1 MSTTYRLVIV
11 GGGTA
16 GITVAARMARHLPAG
31 SIALVEPSDKHYYQ
45 PIWTLVGAG
54 EATAAQS
61 VRNEADFIPKGVD
74 WIRQPVASLAPDRNA
89 VVLADGT
96 ELSYETLVLAPG
108 IRVDVEAI
116 PGLAEALKEDPRVS
130 TNYLFETAEKTY
142 RAIQAFRGGAAIFTH
157 PAGPVKCAGA
167 PQKIMYLA
175 EDYWQRHGVRDKA
188 QIHGYFAL
196 GSIFGIPGYRPALEA
211 VVARKGIS
219 MHFERDLI
227 EVRHSTS
234 EAVFRSV
241 TDPSVTETVHYDFMH
256 ATPKMKPHDFVV
268 ASPLSVGEGPTN
280 GFVDVDIET
289 LQSKHFPNVFALGD
303 AAALPTS
310 KTGAAVRKQAVVL
323 EANLLAFWKGL
334 PLPKKYNGYTSCPIP
349 TGYGR
354 LILAEFGYEDKLMPS
369 FPLDP
374 TKERWTMY
382 MLKKHGLPRLYWD
395 LMLRGRA

>member
-31 SIALVEPSDKHYYQ
+31 SIALLEPSDKHYYQ

-61 VRNEADFIPKGVD
+61 VRSEAEFIPKGVD
-74 WIRQPVASLAPDRNA
+74 WIRQPVASLAPDRNM
-89 VVLADGT
+89 VVLADGK
-96 ELSYETLVLAPG
+96 EVSYESLVLAPG
-108 IRVDVEAI
+108 IRVDVGAI

-142 RAIQAFRGGAAIFTH
+142 RAIQAFRGGVAVFTH

-175 EDYWQRHGVRDKA
+175 EDYWRRHGLRDMA

-227 EVRHSTS
+227 EVRHSAS

-241 TDPSVTETVHYDFMH
+241 TDPSVTETVRYDFMH

-268 ASPLSVGEGPTN
+268 ASPLSVGEGPTK

-289 LQSKHFPNVFALGD
+289 LQSKHFSNVFALGD

-323 EANLLAFWKGL
+323 EANLLAFWRGQ

-354 LILAEFGYEDKLMPS
+354 LILAEFGYEDKMMPS

-395 LMLRGRA
+395 FMLRGKA